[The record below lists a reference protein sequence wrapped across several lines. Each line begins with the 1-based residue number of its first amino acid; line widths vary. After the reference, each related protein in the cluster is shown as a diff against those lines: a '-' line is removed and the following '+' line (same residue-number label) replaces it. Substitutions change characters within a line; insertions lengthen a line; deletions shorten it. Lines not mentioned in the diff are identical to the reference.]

1 MLCSEQWAKRWVL
14 MVGLTP
20 SPLPTH
26 QYMLDYLWQKN
37 LRQFIYKVGRTRP
50 GRPLPT
56 PPPPWK
62 PTLTAVDWLS
72 FRTSSTVQRRW
83 ATRWLTTCTYCRP

>member
-14 MVGLTP
+14 MVGLNHSKP
-20 SPLPTH
+20 SSHP

-50 GRPLPT
+50 M
-56 PPPPWK
+56 
-62 PTLTAVDWLS
+62 
-72 FRTSSTVQRRW
+72 
-83 ATRWLTTCTYCRP
+83 